1 MKINYIALIMVALS
15 VFISCGANACGEVMD
30 KAVQLDKDGRVDEA
44 IRILACVVPQD
55 EQDTALQDKNVAA
68 AALAMAKLYLKKL
81 YSGGEEG
88 KAALSEKFVANLVK
102 ASACDDLEIRMN
114 VQEVID
120 AFGREDYEAAVEEL
134 KHKKRVAEESIRL
147 ELDKK
152 KAMLDREREDF
163 EKRKAIREKILTDR
177 ESSLKD
183 KESSLSEKERGLNAR
198 ESALLKEEERMK
210 RGIQEGKHENV
221 VTAAQ
226 SLIGEHIVQSETA
239 LITNGAYIGPVKEYV
254 VQSGDTVGRI
264 AYEHGIAIRPF
275 KEINGLRDD
284 SLRVGQK
291 FWVPVNVESKCQ
303 VRVSA
308 YTQKDS
314 NRIVVKEYVSVDL
327 AKTLPEGISQ
337 YRYYKGNG
345 VFDWLLCSEDAS
357 DEMFHVKVT
366 SQDLTATTDV
376 FVQFQEGTR
385 SIEVEVK

>member
-1 MKINYIALIMVALS
+1 MTRNTFFAYVLALS
-15 VFISCGANACGEVMD
+15 VVAGAAADNTTFL
-30 KAVQLDKDGRVDEA
+30 LDKENSPYA
-44 IRILACVVPQD
+44 
-55 EQDTALQDKNVAA
+55 
-68 AALAMAKLYLKKL
+68 
-81 YSGGEEG
+81 
-88 KAALSEKFVANLVK
+88 
-102 ASACDDLEIRMN
+102 
-114 VQEVID
+114 
-120 AFGREDYEAAVEEL
+120 
-134 KHKKRVAEESIRL
+134 
-147 ELDKK
+147 
-152 KAMLDREREDF
+152 
-163 EKRKAIREKILTDR
+163 KAIRAGEAGDRNLFYYWYEMIPQNERDSKIRNLMLQFDRKNSLPKIEEKNPPVHKT
-177 ESSLKD
+177 
-183 KESSLSEKERGLNAR
+183 
-198 ESALLKEEERMK
+198 
-210 RGIQEGKHENV
+210 
-221 VTAAQ
+221 
-226 SLIGEHIVQSETA
+226 ETA
-239 LITNGAYIGPVKEYV
+239 PKSSESVGKSYVGPVKEYV

-327 AKTLPEGISQ
+327 AKMLPEGISQ

-366 SQDLTATTDV
+366 SQDLTAKTDV
-376 FVQFQEGTR
+376 FVQFQEGTG